1 MTNRFDSDGVKYYKE
16 GEGIVIEVKEISKA
30 KEILTKYADS
40 IDDFEVVKGRMD
52 NVFLNV
58 TGKQLKEASK

>member
-1 MTNRFDSDGVKYYKE
+1 M
-16 GEGIVIEVKEISKA
+16 IEVKEISKA